1 MTLIWRNI
9 EICAISLTMP
19 KAVTNEDLKEVLEVV
34 LNLGGPVSLEEIAAA
49 LRFPMPRRTLQRR
62 LARLV
67 EQGNLMGLSSRGGR
81 RYQAPEGGNQ
91 PAPKNLEPDEVP
103 LSQAARDIRSSVSRP
118 ARVRKPVGY
127 HSPFLEYYRPNSSAY
142 LSGHL
147 RHKLAEMGRTS
158 GVPQAPGVYFRK
170 QMQRLLVDLTW
181 NSSRIAGNACTL
193 DQARELCE
201 SGERPTSGK
210 PAEMQMLLNH
220 KSAVEWLV
228 HQAGTAGF
236 DHFTICNLHALLSDN
251 LLPDPAS
258 GGRLRTQSLILS
270 GTVYHPLKTSDALAT
285 RFNQILQKASSIE
298 DPFEQSFFA
307 LVHLSYL
314 QPFESMNQRVARLA
328 ANLPLIRGNFIPL
341 SFVDIPQAD
350 FIQAMLGVCELNRVD
365 YLRDVFTWGYER
377 SCQRY
382 SSIRK
387 SLGEP
392 DPFRILH
399 SEKILHTIGRIVRE
413 AMDPLSAK
421 SFILT
426 ESENLP
432 DPSDRQ
438 TFATLIETELSSIH
452 PGNLVRYRLTPT
464 EYESWNSLG
473 AGSS

>member
-1 MTLIWRNI
+1 M
-9 EICAISLTMP
+9 
-19 KAVTNEDLKEVLEVV
+19 EDLREVLEVV
-34 LNLGGPVSLEEIAAA
+34 LNLGGPVSLEEIGGA
-49 LRFPMPRRTLQRR
+49 LRYPIPRRTLQRR
-62 LARLV
+62 LASLV
-67 EQGNLMGLSSRGGR
+67 GQGHLMGLSNRGGR
-81 RYQAPEGGNQ
+81 RYQVAEGGPQ
-91 PAPKNLEPDEVP
+91 PGPIDLKPDEVP
-103 LSQAARDIRSSVSRP
+103 LSQAAREIRTSVSRP

-127 HSPFLEYYRPNSSAY
+127 HSPFLEYYRPNASAY

-193 DQARELCE
+193 EQARELCE
-201 SGERPTSGK
+201 SGNRPKSGN

-228 HQAGTAGF
+228 QQAGTVGF
-236 DHFTICNLHALLSDN
+236 DHFTVCNLHALLSDN

-258 GGRLRTQSLILS
+258 GGRVRTESLIIS
-270 GTVYHPLKTSDALAT
+270 GTVYHPLKLADALAS

-341 SFVDIPQAD
+341 TFVDIPQND
-350 FIQAMLGVCELNRVD
+350 FVHAMLGVCELNRVD
-365 YLRDVFTWGYER
+365 YLRDIFVWGYER
-377 SCQRY
+377 SCRRY

-392 DPFRILH
+392 DPFRIRHGDL
-399 SEKILHTIGRIVRE
+399 ILHVIGRIVRE
-413 AMDPLSAK
+413 AMDGQAAK
-421 SFILT
+421 ACILA
-426 ESENLP
+426 ESESLA
-432 DPSDRQ
+432 DPTDRQ
-438 TFATLIETELSSIH
+438 TFSGLVETELSSIH

-464 EYESWNSLG
+464 EFETWKSR
-473 AGSS
+473 